1 MWQSQTKFVS
11 QRDGIHR
18 IVFFLSLYTHPAIC
32 LNFAM
37 KQLRIALYYEQ
48 RSLSPQ
54 KSKKQIWI
62 LVGTN
67 PGKE

>member
-1 MWQSQTKFVS
+1 MRQSQTKFVS

-54 KSKKQIWI
+54 KSKKQI
-62 LVGTN
+62 
-67 PGKE
+67 